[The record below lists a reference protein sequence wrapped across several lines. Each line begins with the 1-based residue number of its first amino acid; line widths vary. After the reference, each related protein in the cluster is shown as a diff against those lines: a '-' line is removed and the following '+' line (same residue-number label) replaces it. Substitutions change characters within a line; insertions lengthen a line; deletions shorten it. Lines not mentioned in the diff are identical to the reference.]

1 MMTAAMAKEL
11 KVVAKG
17 PDDLRT
23 IRKVSKEE
31 KECTV
36 TISKVDGVVDIFVSD
51 NTLLTRIK
59 RAWRKNPDA
68 YVCIEEWRQK
78 DGNIAGYRFLAP
90 WKAITFNS
98 YARWPDDQEEGE
110 MDEDEDLEEDEEEDE
125 ISQ

>member
-1 MMTAAMAKEL
+1 MKFPFNL
-11 KVVAKG
+11 
-17 PDDLRT
+17 PLLL
-23 IRKVSKEE
+23 
-31 KECTV
+31 
-36 TISKVDGVVDIFVSD
+36 DGATGT
-51 NTLLTRIK
+51 NLLERGMPS
-59 RAWRKNPDA
+59 N
-68 YVCIEEWRQK
+68 VCVEEWRQK